1 MIYWTTVQEVDPP
14 EGENDVL
21 LLITMI
27 RAGCQRNVE

>member
-1 MIYWTTVQEVDPP
+1 MIYWTAVQEVDLP
-14 EGENDVL
+14 EGGNDIL